1 MAKIYKKGDASA
13 RQVDRFGREQL
24 EEFPARSSVEFSL
37 PPPLAPQEVQGRE
50 VNHEELR
57 QTLLAELRAETQS
70 KVEQAFKEGH
80 RRGLDAGRKEFLES
94 TAHAAEALEAAA
106 QAIREARE
114 TFLASLESQVIEL
127 VALICQRVLQREV
140 RTDPEL
146 VQTTV
151 RRALGKISDQQ
162 RLRVR
167 VHPADRD
174 ALRRH
179 RLTLLED
186 FKGIEELEIEADE
199 SVTPGGCVVESG
211 FLHVDARIESVLANV
226 LEALSE

>member
-1 MAKIYKKGDASA
+1 
-13 RQVDRFGREQL
+13 
-24 EEFPARSSVEFSL
+24 
-37 PPPLAPQEVQGRE
+37 PQEVQGRE